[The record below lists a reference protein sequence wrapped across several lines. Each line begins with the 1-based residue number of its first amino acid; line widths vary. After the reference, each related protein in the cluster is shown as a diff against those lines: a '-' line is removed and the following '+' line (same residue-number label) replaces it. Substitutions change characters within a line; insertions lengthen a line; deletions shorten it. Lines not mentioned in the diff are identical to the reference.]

1 MFIYIYEIYVLYIY
15 NSWWK
20 LKTQDIP
27 YLFQLALNFNQYN
40 MYKSPYTYINI
51 EVIKD
56 THIKDCPRAH
66 ENVVNVLLRYQKI
79 PMSLVTYQ
87 HIGWS
92 SISLHNNRFHHLMAL
107 EHIYFDN
114 SCVFRNT
121 IMIATNV
128 SSYSMQNN
136 YKQNHVYLKLFKHK
150 LFVHA
155 TVCTWIFNTQHEFTF
170 YGLTY
175 GTI

>member
-1 MFIYIYEIYVLYIY
+1 MYIY

-27 YLFQLALNFNQYN
+27 YLIQLALNFNQYN

-114 SCVFRNT
+114 SCVFRKYIGSFT

-136 YKQNHVYLKLFKHK
+136 YKQNHIYLKLFKHK